1 MEINNPR
8 GILLMALGMALFAVA
23 DTIAK
28 VLLEHYPPAQVVFLR
43 QLGLFFGVNFIM
55 LYNLK
60 WVGKSQNLT
69 KQLLRGLS
77 ATGSAVIFLF
87 GLRTIPIADAT
98 AIAFVAP
105 LFVII
110 FSYFILKEPIGIRR
124 WLAVVI
130 GFSGTLIIIRPGF
143 EVINLG
149 HLFIIIAALLFALR
163 QIISRLLAATDD
175 PVTTAFF
182 TAYTSVFIFL
192 LFQPWVWTPI
202 TNTNHIFLF
211 FIYAACAG
219 TAEFLVIKSLQIAH
233 AVVVSP
239 LQYTLLIWVTIFGF
253 VIWGIFPDFWTFM
266 GAGIIIATGLYSL
279 HRERLKNR
287 VDDNFS

>member
-8 GILLMALGMALFAVA
+8 GILLMALGFALFAVA

-28 VLLEHYPPAQVVFLR
+28 VLLEYYPPLQVVFLR

-60 WVGKSQNLT
+60 WFGKTQNFS
-69 KQLLRGLS
+69 KQLLRGFTQ
-77 ATGSAVIFLF
+77 AGSAVIFLV
-87 GLRTIPIADAT
+87 GLKTIPIADAT
-98 AIAFVAP
+98 SIAFVAP

-110 FSYFILKEPIGIRR
+110 LSYFILKEPIGIRR

-143 EVINLG
+143 EIINLG

-163 QIISRLLAATDD
+163 QIISRLLAPTDD
-175 PVTTAFF
+175 PLTTAFF
-182 TAYTSVFIFL
+182 TAYTSVFIFV

-202 TNTNHIFLF
+202 TDKNHILLFLV
-211 FIYAACAG
+211 YAVFAG

-253 VIWGIFPDFWTFM
+253 IIWGILPDFWTFL
-266 GAGIIIATGLYSL
+266 GAGVIIATGLYSL
-279 HRERLKNR
+279 HRERVRK
-287 VDDNFS
+287 SS

>member
-8 GILLMALGMALFAVA
+8 GILLMALGFALFAVA

-28 VLLEHYPPAQVVFLR
+28 VLLEYYPPLQVVFLR

-60 WVGKSQNLT
+60 WFGKTQNFS
-69 KQLLRGLS
+69 KQLLRGFTQ
-77 ATGSAVIFLF
+77 AGSAVIFLV
-87 GLRTIPIADAT
+87 GLKTIPIADAT
-98 AIAFVAP
+98 SIAFVAP

-110 FSYFILKEPIGIRR
+110 LSYFILKEPIGIRR

-143 EVINLG
+143 EIINLG

-163 QIISRLLAATDD
+163 QIISRLLAPTDN
-175 PVTTAFF
+175 PLTTAFF
-182 TAYTSVFIFL
+182 TAYTSVFIFV

-202 TNTNHIFLF
+202 TDKNHIFLF
-211 FIYAACAG
+211 LVYAVFAG

-253 VIWGIFPDFWTFM
+253 IIWGILPDFWTFL
-266 GAGIIIATGLYSL
+266 GAGVIIATGLYSL
-279 HRERLKNR
+279 HRERVRKS
-287 VDDNFS
+287 F

>member
-8 GILLMALGMALFAVA
+8 GILLMALGFALFAVA

-28 VLLEHYPPAQVVFLR
+28 VLLEYYPPLQVVFLR

-60 WVGKSQNLT
+60 WFGKTQNFS
-69 KQLLRGLS
+69 KQLLRGFTQ
-77 ATGSAVIFLF
+77 AGSAVIFLV
-87 GLRTIPIADAT
+87 GLKTIPIADAT
-98 AIAFVAP
+98 SIAFVAP

-110 FSYFILKEPIGIRR
+110 LSYFILKEPIGIRR

-143 EVINLG
+143 EIINLG

-163 QIISRLLAATDD
+163 QIISRLLAPTDN
-175 PVTTAFF
+175 PLTTAFF
-182 TAYTSVFIFL
+182 TAYTSVFIFV

-202 TNTNHIFLF
+202 TDKNHIFLF
-211 FIYAACAG
+211 LVYAIFAG

-253 VIWGIFPDFWTFM
+253 IIWGILPDFWTLL
-266 GAGIIIATGLYSL
+266 GAGVIIATGLYSL
-279 HRERLKNR
+279 HRERVRK
-287 VDDNFS
+287 SS

>member
-8 GILLMALGMALFAVA
+8 GILLMALGFALFAVA

-28 VLLEHYPPAQVVFLR
+28 VLLDYYPPLQVVFLR
-43 QLGLFFGVNFIM
+43 QLGLFFGVNLIM
-55 LYNLK
+55 LYKLK
-60 WVGKSQNLT
+60 WFGKTQNFST
-69 KQLLRGLS
+69 QLLRGFTQ
-77 ATGSAVIFLF
+77 AGSAVIFLV
-87 GLRTIPIADAT
+87 GLKTIPIADAT
-98 AIAFVAP
+98 SIAFVAP

-110 FSYFILKEPIGIRR
+110 LSYFILKEPIGIRR

-143 EVINLG
+143 EIINLG

-163 QIISRLLAATDD
+163 QIISRLLAPTDN
-175 PVTTAFF
+175 PLTTAFF
-182 TAYTSVFIFL
+182 TAYTSVFIFV

-202 TNTNHIFLF
+202 TDKNHIFLF
-211 FIYAACAG
+211 LVYAIFAG

-253 VIWGIFPDFWTFM
+253 IIWGILPDFWTLL
-266 GAGIIIATGLYSL
+266 GAGVIIATGLYSL
-279 HRERLKNR
+279 HRERVRK
-287 VDDNFS
+287 SS

>member
-8 GILLMALGMALFAVA
+8 GILLMALGFALFAVA

-28 VLLEHYPPAQVVFLR
+28 ILLEYYPPVQVVFIR
-43 QLGLFFGVNFIM
+43 MLGLFLGVNLIM
-55 LYNLK
+55 VYNLQ
-60 WVGKSQNLT
+60 WVGKTQNLS
-69 KQLLRGLS
+69 KQLLRGL
-77 ATGSAVIFLF
+77 AQAGSALSFLV
-87 GLRTIPIADAT
+87 GLKTIPIADAT
-98 AIAFVAP
+98 SIAFVAP

-124 WLAVVI
+124 WLAVII

-143 EVINLG
+143 EIINFG
-149 HLFIIIAALLFALR
+149 HLFIVMAALLFALR
-163 QIISRLLAATDD
+163 QIISRLLASTDD
-175 PVTTAFF
+175 PLTTAFF
-182 TAYTSVFIFL
+182 TAYTSVFIFV
-192 LFQPWVWTPI
+192 LFQPWAWTPI
-202 TNTNHIFLF
+202 TDKTHIFLF
-211 FIYAACAG
+211 FVFASLAG

-253 VIWGIFPDFWTFM
+253 MIWGILPDVWTFL

-279 HRERLKNR
+279 HRERLKK
-287 VDDNFS
+287 SP

>member
-1 MEINNPR
+1 MTFEEIQAMWEQDSKIDPVELQNVEKKN
-8 GILLMALGMALFAVA
+8 
-23 DTIAK
+23 
-28 VLLEHYPPAQVVFLR
+28 YLR
-43 QLGLFFGVNFIM
+43 IKTSGQIDFEKQIY
-55 LYNLK
+55 LYNLNET
-60 WVGKSQNLT
+60 GK
-69 KQLLRGLS
+69 
-77 ATGSAVIFLF
+77 
-87 GLRTIPIADAT
+87 
-98 AIAFVAP
+98 
-105 LFVII
+105 
-110 FSYFILKEPIGIRR
+110 
-124 WLAVVI
+124 
-130 GFSGTLIIIRPGF
+130 PGF

-149 HLFIIIAALLFALR
+149 HFFIIIAALLFALR

-266 GAGIIIATGLYSL
+266 GAGVIIATGLYSL

-287 VDDNFS
+287 VEDNFS

>member
-8 GILLMALGMALFAVA
+8 GILLMALGFALFAVA

-28 VLLEHYPPAQVVFLR
+28 VLLEYYPPLQVVFLR

-60 WVGKSQNLT
+60 WFGKTQNFS
-69 KQLLRGLS
+69 KQLLRGFTQ
-77 ATGSAVIFLF
+77 AGSAVIFLV
-87 GLRTIPIADAT
+87 GLKTIPIADAT
-98 AIAFVAP
+98 SIAFVAP

-110 FSYFILKEPIGIRR
+110 LSYFILKEPIGIRR

-143 EVINLG
+143 EIINLG

-163 QIISRLLAATDD
+163 QIISRLLAPTDN
-175 PVTTAFF
+175 PLTTAFF
-182 TAYTSVFIFL
+182 TAYTSVFIFV

-202 TNTNHIFLF
+202 TDKNHIFLF
-211 FIYAACAG
+211 LVYAVFAG

-253 VIWGIFPDFWTFM
+253 IIWGILPDFWTFF
-266 GAGIIIATGLYSL
+266 GAGVIIATGLYSL
-279 HRERLKNR
+279 HRERVRK
-287 VDDNFS
+287 SS

>member
-8 GILLMALGMALFAVA
+8 GILLMALGFALFAVA

-28 VLLEHYPPAQVVFLR
+28 VLLEYYPPLQVVFLR

-60 WVGKSQNLT
+60 WFGKTQNFS
-69 KQLLRGLS
+69 KQLLRGFTQ
-77 ATGSAVIFLF
+77 AGSAVIFLV
-87 GLRTIPIADAT
+87 GLKTIPIADAT
-98 AIAFVAP
+98 SIAFVAP

-110 FSYFILKEPIGIRR
+110 LSYFILKEPIGIRR

-143 EVINLG
+143 EIINLG

-163 QIISRLLAATDD
+163 QIISRLLAPTDN
-175 PVTTAFF
+175 PLTTAFF
-182 TAYTSVFIFL
+182 TAYTSVFIFV

-202 TNTNHIFLF
+202 TDKNHIFLF
-211 FIYAACAG
+211 LVYAVFAG

-253 VIWGIFPDFWTFM
+253 IIWGILPDFWTFL
-266 GAGIIIATGLYSL
+266 GAGVIIATGLYSL
-279 HRERLKNR
+279 HRERVRK
-287 VDDNFS
+287 SS

>member
-143 EVINLG
+143 EVIK
-149 HLFIIIAALLFALR
+149 
-163 QIISRLLAATDD
+163 
-175 PVTTAFF
+175 
-182 TAYTSVFIFL
+182 
-192 LFQPWVWTPI
+192 
-202 TNTNHIFLF
+202 
-211 FIYAACAG
+211 
-219 TAEFLVIKSLQIAH
+219 VIKSLQIAH

-253 VIWGIFPDFWTFM
+253 VIWGIFPDFWTFV
-266 GAGIIIATGLYSL
+266 GAGVIIATGLYSL

-287 VDDNFS
+287 VEDNFS

>member
-8 GILLMALGMALFAVA
+8 GILLMALGFALFAVA

-28 VLLEHYPPAQVVFLR
+28 VLLEYYPPLQVVFIR
-43 QLGLFFGVNFIM
+43 MLGLFFGVNLVM

-60 WVGKSQNLT
+60 WFGKTQNFS
-69 KQLLRGLS
+69 KQLLRGL
-77 ATGSAVIFLF
+77 AQAGSAVAFLF
-87 GLRTIPIADAT
+87 GLRSIPIADAT

-124 WLAVVI
+124 WLAVII

-143 EVINLG
+143 EVVNFG
-149 HLFIIIAALLFALR
+149 HLFIIIAAFLFAFR
-163 QIISRLLAATDD
+163 QIISRLLAPTDN
-175 PVTTAFF
+175 PLTTAFF
-182 TAYTSVFIFL
+182 TAYTSVLIFV
-192 LFQPWVWTPI
+192 LFQPWIWTRI
-202 TNTNHIFLF
+202 TDKNHIFLF
-211 FIYAACAG
+211 FVFATLAG
-219 TAEFLVIKSLQIAH
+219 IAEFLVIKSLQIAH

-253 VIWGIFPDFWTFM
+253 VIWGILPDFWTFL
-266 GAGIIIATGLYSL
+266 GAGVIIATGLYSL
-279 HRERLKNR
+279 HRERLRK
-287 VDDNFS
+287 SP

>member
-1 MEINNPR
+1 
-8 GILLMALGMALFAVA
+8 MALGFALFAVA

-28 VLLEHYPPAQVVFLR
+28 VLLEYYPPLQVVFLR

-60 WVGKSQNLT
+60 WFGKTQNFS
-69 KQLLRGLS
+69 KQLLRGFTQ
-77 ATGSAVIFLF
+77 AGSAVTFLV
-87 GLRTIPIADAT
+87 GLKTIPIADAT
-98 AIAFVAP
+98 SIAFVAP

-110 FSYFILKEPIGIRR
+110 LSYFILKEPIGIRR

-143 EVINLG
+143 EIINLG

-163 QIISRLLAATDD
+163 QIISRLLAPTDN
-175 PVTTAFF
+175 PLTTAFF
-182 TAYTSVFIFL
+182 TAYTSVFIFV

-202 TNTNHIFLF
+202 TDKNHIFLF
-211 FIYAACAG
+211 LVYAVFAG

-253 VIWGIFPDFWTFM
+253 IIWGILPDFWTFL
-266 GAGIIIATGLYSL
+266 GAGVIIATGLYSL
-279 HRERLKNR
+279 HRERVRK
-287 VDDNFS
+287 SS

>member
-8 GILLMALGMALFAVA
+8 GILLMALGFALFAVA

-28 VLLEHYPPAQVVFLR
+28 VLLEYYPPLQVVFLR

-60 WVGKSQNLT
+60 WFGKTQNFS
-69 KQLLRGLS
+69 KQLLRGFTQ
-77 ATGSAVIFLF
+77 AGSAVIFLV
-87 GLRTIPIADAT
+87 GLKTIPIADAT
-98 AIAFVAP
+98 SIAFVAP

-110 FSYFILKEPIGIRR
+110 LSYFILKEPIGIRR

-143 EVINLG
+143 EIINLG

-163 QIISRLLAATDD
+163 QIISRLLAPTDN
-175 PVTTAFF
+175 PLTTAFF
-182 TAYTSVFIFL
+182 TAYTSVFIFV

-202 TNTNHIFLF
+202 TDKNHILLFLV
-211 FIYAACAG
+211 YAVFAG

-253 VIWGIFPDFWTFM
+253 IIWGILPDFWTFL
-266 GAGIIIATGLYSL
+266 GAGVIIATGLYSL
-279 HRERLKNR
+279 HRERVRK
-287 VDDNFS
+287 SI